1 MSTLH
6 TPFAHRLTEAE
17 REAVRDWLAG
27 SSKRP
32 QAAKDQ
38 WRKGGIAALALGRR
52 FSAVRLTEPLVH
64 AVTTSALPATVTRV
78 LASTLN
84 GPVIHDPQ
92 GRRFYAL
99 TPPAEPTRALGPH
112 AEYLGSDTYLG
123 VPPVELVDPHD
134 GLDGYWA
141 VPMIR
146 PGALC
151 DPLRL
156 AALVTTGST
165 ELGETES

>member
-6 TPFAHRLTEAE
+6 TPLAHRLTEAE

-64 AVTTSALPATVTRV
+64 AVTTSALSATVTRV

-99 TPPAEPTRALGPH
+99 TPRPSQPGRSARTPSTSAATPTSACRPSNSSTPTTDWTATGP
-112 AEYLGSDTYLG
+112 S
-123 VPPVELVDPHD
+123 P
-134 GLDGYWA
+134 
-141 VPMIR
+141 
-146 PGALC
+146 
-151 DPLRL
+151 
-156 AALVTTGST
+156 
-165 ELGETES
+165 